1 MQEQVQVQ
9 RRKKMPEMQPVI
21 SSNVAAIG
29 YDEITEDVYVEFI
42 ESGMYLYERVPLS
55 VWQDFE
61 VTGSKGGFVNNVLK
75 PGYRYRR
82 V

>member
-1 MQEQVQVQ
+1 
-9 RRKKMPEMQPVI
+9 MPEMQPVI

-42 ESGMYLYERVPLS
+42 KSGMYVYEKVSLP

-75 PGYRYRR
+75 PSYSYRR
-82 V
+82 A